1 MESIRAFA
9 KVGFNILNSQNE
21 KSAKF
26 NGKGT
31 SPLGDNEDFDFDL
44 SSAFEIEID
53 DDAKLFHALNRF
65 ITLLNNREKCYK
77 SKINSFEIEE
87 IKETDPLELT
97 DKLFEDTDCNNDYI
111 TQFIRH
117 NLVKYLRNAQLYSEN
132 EEVTTELRDVL
143 GHWWSYILDLL
154 KSDSNGSYNRNPQ
167 KITHRGNSIMSFR
180 GSDQIDKK
188 ELFQP
193 HNSIE
198 LVSVCLE
205 SVSRILSRLLILDDC
220 NETELTKYSDY
231 IIRTIHVITAK
242 LVSNSR
248 QIKELS
254 YVKGKDSHKQITY
267 CNNYN
272 SLIRSFLGKLLAF
285 AFIYIPDEL
294 QFDIQLI
301 EALQP
306 NFKLE
311 TVKDP
316 ELIKWKKRNFKTTKR
331 KTMKKED
338 EEQTSS
344 NSDQKKIF
352 RVIISYIRNDLCFF
366 SFYFYY
372 WSILL
377 KLIQKKKITL
387 QKETI
392 PEICPA
398 SDIFIEHSINNFL
411 KNDLYKANRH
421 LKNIRKQ
428 NLGININDSM
438 PNSDVVSDDEG
449 VGSNGP
455 NKIESLDVFIG
466 NTFKNLKIWGSLHL
480 LYTKFPLQESNLN
493 LLLNLHDIKQLDY
506 IKTIPAYDYQM
517 ANIVFNK
524 ILKKI
529 IELFDDP
536 TFLNWSTWGSGYL
549 NLLKTQNMNNQIASI
564 LSLFNI
570 WDHIPINE
578 RTRISKE
585 ILKNNEIW
593 LSVTLDTAEN
603 LVHVLFTKLLIF
615 KISKVDNEEVKN
627 LVLERLSNF
636 HFQFNSLSQ
645 SLKLDGTDDRI
656 ERLCSTN
663 YGGDTVLLFHVNK
676 KFVLGTLRSPRSN
689 KSNKN
694 KLIYDKRNWIL
705 GPLDIDCRKEF
716 KGLLEPPEFIKLG
729 FLVPENKTKMGFRI
743 MIFPNTSKP
752 LEYWNKKWAA
762 NIESDAISKE
772 KQLPFKP
779 LEPLDISLF
788 GELSEI
794 PENPE
799 LVGNQFNRQTQYEKL
814 FRFIRLFNLTMVE
827 YYDFQNFENE
837 ENIYIDFDLF
847 K

>member
-1 MESIRAFA
+1 MESLRAFA
-9 KVGFNILNSQNE
+9 KVSFNILNSQNE
-21 KSAKF
+21 KSTKL
-26 NGKGT
+26 NGKGI

-44 SSAFEIEID
+44 SSAFEIEIG

-77 SKINSFEIEE
+77 SKINSFDVEE
-87 IKETDPLELT
+87 IKGTDPLELT
-97 DKLFEDTDCNNDYI
+97 DGIFKDTDFNNDYI
-111 TQFIRH
+111 AQFIRH
-117 NLVKYLRNAQLYSEN
+117 NLIKYLRNAQLYSEN

-143 GHWWSYILDLL
+143 SHWWSYILDLL
-154 KSDSNGSYNRNPQ
+154 KCDNSGSNNRNPQ

-180 GSDQIDKK
+180 GHEQSDKT

-193 HNSIE
+193 YISIE

-205 SVSRILSRLLILDDC
+205 SISRILSRLLILGDH
-220 NETELTKYSDY
+220 NKIELAKYSDY
-231 IIRTIHVITAK
+231 IIRTIHVITSK
-242 LVSNSR
+242 LVNNSR

-254 YVKGKDSHKQITY
+254 YIKGKDNHKQITY

-285 AFIYIPDEL
+285 AFIYIPDEQ

-311 TVKDP
+311 TVDDP
-316 ELIKWKKRNFKTTKR
+316 QLIQWKKKNFKTTRR
-331 KTMKKED
+331 KVIKKED
-338 EEQTSS
+338 DDQMTS
-344 NSDQKKIF
+344 NSDKKKIF

-372 WSILL
+372 WSILFR
-377 KLIQKKKITL
+377 IIHKKKIIL
-387 QKETI
+387 QKDI
-392 PEICPA
+392 ISEICPG

-438 PNSDVVSDDEG
+438 PNSDIVSEDEG
-449 VGSNGP
+449 VGNNGP
-455 NKIESLDVFIG
+455 NKIESLDVFIN

-480 LYTKFPLQESNLN
+480 LYRKFPLQEENLN
-493 LLLNLHDIKQLDY
+493 ILLNLHDIRQLDY

-524 ILKKI
+524 ILRKI
-529 IELFDDP
+529 IELFDAA
-536 TFLNWSTWGSGYL
+536 TFLNWSTWGSGYI
-549 NLLKTQNMNNQIASI
+549 NLLKTCNMNNQITSI

-570 WDHIPINE
+570 WEYIPIDE
-578 RTRISKE
+578 RIRISKE
-585 ILKNNEIW
+585 ILENDDIW
-593 LSVTLDTAEN
+593 LGVTLDTAEN
-603 LVHVLFTKLLIF
+603 LVHVLFTKFLIF
-615 KISKVDNEEVKN
+615 KISKVDDKEVKH
-627 LVLERLSNF
+627 LVLKRLTNF

-645 SLKLDGTDDRI
+645 VLKSSNTNDNI
-656 ERLCSTN
+656 ERSCSTN

-676 KFVLGTLRSPRSN
+676 KFVLGTLRSPRSK
-689 KSNKN
+689 KSNNN
-694 KLIYDKRNWIL
+694 KLIYDKKNWIL

-716 KGLLEPPEFIKLG
+716 KGLLEPPEFIKLE
-729 FLVPENKTKMGFRI
+729 FLIPENKSKMGFRI

-752 LEYWNKKWAA
+752 VEYWNKKWSTKTEA
-762 NIESDAISKE
+762 ERTSKE
-772 KQLPFKP
+772 KELPFKS
-779 LEPLDISLF
+779 LEPLDVSLF
-788 GELSEI
+788 GELGEI
-794 PENPE
+794 PENSGF
-799 LVGNQFNRQTQYEKL
+799 VGNKYNRLTHYEKL